1 LKKKFTNPYIA
12 SLKAKADSIPIY
24 KPVAAVLLDRLYQSK
39 LRDII
44 KKLKGHKDLTNN
56 KIKVF
61 TNIDVFYRKKTKT
74 ILQGGFDLIK
84 VKAQSRMNSLQQ
96 LTSIVYKLNK
106 NKTYLA
112 LNKLWIN
119 KNTVKT

>member
-1 LKKKFTNPYIA
+1 
-12 SLKAKADSIPIY
+12 
-24 KPVAAVLLDRLYQSK
+24 VAAVLLDRLYQSK